1 MSSGLALLE
10 IEGSKCT
17 NIQKNGSM
25 LFIQN
30 YDTYIVGGQI
40 SSSNLFLGLK
50 LQKWHGW
57 GGR

>member
-1 MSSGLALLE
+1 
-10 IEGSKCT
+10 
-17 NIQKNGSM
+17 M

-57 GGR
+57 GGREKNHTKFSHDSANSP